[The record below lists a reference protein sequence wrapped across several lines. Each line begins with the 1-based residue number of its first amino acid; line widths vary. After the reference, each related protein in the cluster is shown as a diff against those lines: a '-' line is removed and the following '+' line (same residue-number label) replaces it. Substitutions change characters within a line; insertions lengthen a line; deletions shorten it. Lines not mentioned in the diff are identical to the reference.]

1 MFTIM
6 FSTKDKAS
14 RNIKKH
20 ISPEINAKLVVID
33 KSFLDLSNDE
43 VKELAGDDMIIFA
56 SKHQS
61 EKKVKSLTVHTSG
74 LFDQGLSKCNPYLN
88 TLLLK
93 NLKEINDTDYDVTF
107 EVTHHTPI
115 IENPSAFIEIGST
128 EDEWNDPIPGK
139 IVAQSIENT
148 INNYKEEGYIGIG
161 IGGPHYAP
169 NFTRYIFKTN
179 TNIGHI
185 CAKYALEHLTKERLN
200 EMIDD
205 KLDVQI
211 IVDWKGLGQHKA
223 KVKELL
229 EGKDFIKIK

>member
-1 MFTIM
+1 M

-14 RNIKKH
+14 MNIKKH

-43 VKELAGDDMIIFA
+43 VKELVGDNMIIFA

-74 LFDQGLSKCNPYLN
+74 LFDQGLSRCNPYLN

-93 NLKEINDTDYDVTF
+93 NLKELNTTDFEVTF

-128 EDEWNDPIPGK
+128 EEEWTDDEAGK
-139 IVAQSIENT
+139 IVAKAIEQT
-148 INNYKEEGYIGIG
+148 INNYQEEGYIGIG

-185 CAKYALEHLTKERLN
+185 CPKYQLENLTKERLD
-200 EMIDD
+200 EMIDN
-205 KLDVQI
+205 KLNVQI
-211 IVDWKGLGQHKA
+211 IVDWKGLGQYKQQI
-223 KVKELL
+223 KELL